1 MRAVRLALYFVLGL
15 MLGGVTVTAFAAT
28 GPSRYGSSV
37 NFNYPN
43 GLNIRHRSPPRYDF
57 DSAPDGWGHMRDIN
71 GMSIGGRDVDINGV
85 RKFAPGNLA
94 ALAKGL
100 ARIGGPLGIGMTLA
114 PLVWDEVQG
123 WLEPLPVSSASVFP
137 TRDFSS
143 DCQALAAS
151 WESSGRQNVTIKS
164 CYQSNNLK
172 IAAQIAWDWATGGS
186 SGTTATRHVAQ
197 LCPFGGTA
205 FHQFTQPAHPLFAYA
220 GTLQTSYNGC
230 SGLPSC
236 PSGTVRVA
244 TGECLAEP
252 SRPVDDQTLEDAIYA
267 ELVARGMGSELARRL
282 IEAGYTPEPQE
293 ITADGPTTI
302 DGGTT
307 TTTSSDPS
315 GITTTT
321 TTTEY
326 DLSYSP
332 GPGGEIGTG
341 HATVGIIRRTE
352 TIKTNPDGSIESRTN
367 TDAPPS
373 GGGSTQPEAEPE
385 PPPDV
390 CEQNPDAS
398 GCAPLGDPQDDQQV
412 ETEQRNIGM
421 LDYATVNGTCP
432 QPLTFS
438 VAGYSHEISY
448 QFICDGAVALRP
460 LVIALGMLGAGLF
473 MFGTLGSRKF

>member
-1 MRAVRLALYFVLGL
+1 MRSLRLALYFVLGL

-43 GLNIRHRSPPRYDF
+43 GLNVRHRSPPRYDF

-71 GMSIGGRDVDINGV
+71 SMSIGGRDVDINGL
-85 RKFAPGNLA
+85 RKFPPGNLA
-94 ALAKGL
+94 KLGVGLAKSL
-100 ARIGGPLGIGMTLA
+100 GPIGIGLTLA
-114 PLVWDEVQG
+114 ELLWDEVTG
-123 WLEPLPVSSASVFP
+123 WQKPDPDVEQYEIGWVVNGNSTTWAP
-137 TRDFSS
+137 TRELACKKYETQFGHTGLYVQWSS
-143 DCQALAAS
+143 TSQSWRCRNATYSWSMQSYHGGGCAVGDYIVEGQCVKQAPTVPAS
-151 WESSGRQNVTIKS
+151 
-164 CYQSNNLK
+164 
-172 IAAQIAWDWATGGS
+172 
-186 SGTTATRHVAQ
+186 
-197 LCPFGGTA
+197 
-205 FHQFTQPAHPLFAYA
+205 
-220 GTLQTSYNGC
+220 
-230 SGLPSC
+230 
-236 PSGTVRVA
+236 
-244 TGECLAEP
+244 
-252 SRPVDDQTLEDAIYA
+252 DQDIEDAIYA

-282 IEAGYTPEPQE
+282 IEAGYTPTPQE

-302 DGGTT
+302 EGDTT

-321 TTTEY
+321 TTTHY

-341 HATVGIIRRTE
+341 HATVGINRRTE
-352 TIKTNPDGSIESRTN
+352 TTKTNPDGSIESHTN
-367 TDAPPS
+367 TEAPPS
-373 GGGSTQPEAEPE
+373 GGGSTQPQAEPE

-460 LVIALGMLGAGLF
+460 LVIALGMLSAGLF

>member
-1 MRAVRLALYFVLGL
+1 MRSVRLALYFVLGL

-43 GLNIRHRSPPRYDF
+43 GLNVRHRSPPRYDF

-71 GMSIGGRDVDINGV
+71 SMSIGGRDVDINGI
-85 RKFAPGNLA
+85 RKFSPGKLA
-94 ALAKGL
+94 SLGVGLAKSL
-100 ARIGGPLGIGMTLA
+100 GPIGIGLTLA
-114 PLVWDEVQG
+114 ELVWDAVNEQWQISQVPAEVVG
-123 WLEPLPVSSASVFP
+123 GMACREAAGTTNGGANYAPECDHAISADLAWFRAGTEPFPVGSGGCNSIKV
-137 TRDFSS
+137 
-143 DCQALAAS
+143 AS
-151 WESSGRQNVTIKS
+151 WLYTARGYVPGDCPAMAEARP
-164 CYQSNNLK
+164 
-172 IAAQIAWDWATGGS
+172 ATDGE
-186 SGTTATRHVAQ
+186 
-197 LCPFGGTA
+197 
-205 FHQFTQPAHPLFAYA
+205 
-220 GTLQTSYNGC
+220 LQ
-230 SGLPSC
+230 
-236 PSGTVRVA
+236 
-244 TGECLAEP
+244 
-252 SRPVDDQTLEDAIYA
+252 DAIYV
-267 ELVARGMGSELARRL
+267 ELVARGMGSDLARRL
-282 IEAGYTPEPQE
+282 IDAGYTPTPDE
-293 ITADGPTTI
+293 IVADGPATI

-307 TTTSSDPS
+307 TTTSTDPA

-321 TTTEY
+321 TTTHY
-326 DLSYSP
+326 DLSYAP

-352 TIKTNPDGSIESRTN
+352 TTKTNPDNSIESHSQTES
-367 TDAPPS
+367 PPS

>member
-1 MRAVRLALYFVLGL
+1 MRSVRLALYFFLGL
-15 MLGGVTVTAFAAT
+15 LLGGVTVTAFAAT

-37 NFNYPN
+37 KFNYPN
-43 GLNIRHRSPPRYDF
+43 GLDVRHRSPPRYDF

-71 GMSIGGRDVDINGV
+71 SMSIGGRDIDINGV
-85 RKFAPGNLA
+85 RKFSPGKLA
-94 ALAKGL
+94 ALGVGL
-100 ARIGGPLGIGMTLA
+100 AKSLGPLGIGLTLA
-114 PLVWDEVQG
+114 QLVWDETQG
-123 WLEPLPVSSASVFP
+123 WLKPSEPDPLAPEPGYFWYFPGGFGACVTRQEQCSYSELIAAIEASSGYTYQGVFASYEAGAIVRTHFKQNDYPYANQYWDVRRGDVAPPPEPLP
-137 TRDFSS
+137 
-143 DCQALAAS
+143 
-151 WESSGRQNVTIKS
+151 
-164 CYQSNNLK
+164 
-172 IAAQIAWDWATGGS
+172 ATD
-186 SGTTATRHVAQ
+186 Q
-197 LCPFGGTA
+197 E
-205 FHQFTQPAHPLFAYA
+205 
-220 GTLQTSYNGC
+220 LQ
-230 SGLPSC
+230 
-236 PSGTVRVA
+236 
-244 TGECLAEP
+244 
-252 SRPVDDQTLEDAIYA
+252 DAIYV

-282 IEAGYTPEPQE
+282 IEAGYTPTPDQ

-307 TTTSSDPS
+307 TTTSSDPA

-321 TTTEY
+321 TTTHY
-326 DLSYSP
+326 DFSYSP

-352 TIKTNPDGSIESRTN
+352 TTKTNPDGSIESHSS

-373 GGGSTQPEAEPE
+373 GGGSTQPEAAPE

>member
-1 MRAVRLALYFVLGL
+1 MRWFRLALYFVLGL

-43 GLNIRHRSPPRYDF
+43 GLDLRRPRSGPIYDF
-57 DSAPDGWGHMRDIN
+57 ESAPDGWGHMRDIN
-71 GMSIGGRDVDINGV
+71 KMSIGGRDVDIDGI
-85 RKFAPGNLA
+85 RKFSPGKLANLGVG
-94 ALAKGL
+94 LAKAL
-100 ARIGGPLGIGMTLA
+100 GPLGIGLTLA
-114 PLVWDEVQG
+114 PLIWDAVEEQWRKIQEYEDGKEWALPASGNYPASGWHPSKQAALDKIYESAPPQG
-123 WLEPLPVSSASVFP
+123 DCSDGKNRPYQFKTEISA
-137 TRDFSS
+137 
-143 DCQALAAS
+143 
-151 WESSGRQNVTIKS
+151 G
-164 CYQSNNLK
+164 
-172 IAAQIAWDWATGGS
+172 
-186 SGTTATRHVAQ
+186 
-197 LCPFGGTA
+197 GGTGYVKYNTCWYPGVWQTNYSGIFQSREPQGA
-205 FHQFTQPAHPLFAYA
+205 ATVPADD
-220 GTLQTSYNGC
+220 
-230 SGLPSC
+230 
-236 PSGTVRVA
+236 
-244 TGECLAEP
+244 
-252 SRPVDDQTLEDAIYA
+252 VDIQDAIYA

-282 IEAGYTPEPQE
+282 IDAGYTPTPDE
-293 ITADGPTTI
+293 ITADGPSTI

-321 TTTEY
+321 TTTHY

-332 GPGGEIGTG
+332 GPGGDIGTG

-352 TIKTNPDGSIESRTN
+352 TTKTNPDGSIESHSS

-373 GGGSTQPEAEPE
+373 GGVSTQPEADPE

-438 VAGYSHEISY
+438 VAGYTHEISY